1 MCTSATMCHD
11 ETKLLHSNLRSLLL
25 HFHANLKSIE
35 LLNKSLSVLNMQE
48 VSNMNWYQSLWFKYF
63 LGAAKDYSYF
73 FFEGGGVGEAQEQN
87 CRTIFLILFSDHSIV
102 LNTLA
107 VYSKSEKNTVHRRLF
122 ILQICLFKG
131 TLIH

>member
-1 MCTSATMCHD
+1 M
-11 ETKLLHSNLRSLLL
+11 
-25 HFHANLKSIE
+25 HFHASLKSTE

-48 VSNMNWYQSLWFKYF
+48 VSNMNWYQSLWFKHF